1 MTAGLWAIGTGL
13 LLASMVLFSRHVDRL
28 PVSPALVYLLVGV
41 AVGPAGLGWLRL
53 APQRHAGVLELVCE
67 AIVLLSLFAVGLKLG
82 AQRHPGA
89 WKVGIRLA
97 SSAMLITIAL
107 VAAALAV
114 LFDYSIGAALLV
126 AAILAPTDPVLAS
139 EVQTRHPDDRDR
151 LRFAL
156 SAEGGLNDGAAF
168 PFVLLGLG
176 ALGAHTLGTAG
187 SQWLLKDVAWAVG
200 AGLAIGYLCGYAAAR
215 AAARF
220 IRSPEELTRS
230 GSLVLLGLV
239 SISFGLATVAGA
251 YAFLAV
257 FAAAVA
263 ARRGMAPA
271 ATDAAAGDSH
281 SLLDFS
287 EQLERAAEFGIVMAL
302 GVMISTIG
310 GSWTGVAVA
319 ALMFGVA
326 RPIAVWFSVRRRDLP
341 SGQHR
346 FLAWFG
352 IRGVGS
358 LYYLFFAA
366 GQPIEHALATELIS
380 VVLTVVACSIVVHGI
395 SATSLMRRYDGTVRV
410 KPDGP

>member
-13 LLASMVLFSRHVDRL
+13 LLASIVLFSRHVDRL
-28 PVSPALVYLLVGV
+28 PVSPVLVYLAVGV
-41 AVGPAGLGWLRL
+41 ALGPAGLDWLQL
-53 APQRHAGVLELVCE
+53 APQHHAGVLEFVCE

-82 AQRHPGA
+82 AQRDPGA
-89 WKVGIRLA
+89 WTLGSRLA
-97 SSAMLITIAL
+97 SAAMMITIAL
-107 VAAALAV
+107 LAAALAV
-114 LFDYSIGAALLV
+114 ILDYSIGAALLL

-176 ALGAHTLGTAG
+176 LLGAHTLGPSG
-187 SQWLLKDVAWAVG
+187 SHWILKDVVWAVG
-200 AGLAIGYLCGYAAAR
+200 AGLAVGYLCGYVASQAA
-215 AAARF
+215 
-220 IRSPEELTRS
+220 IRWVRSQEELTRS
-230 GSLVLLGLV
+230 GSLVLLGLIA
-239 SISFGLATVAGA
+239 ISFGVATVVGA

-271 ATDAAAGDSH
+271 ATEVGVGGSH

-310 GSWTGVAVA
+310 GS
-319 ALMFGVA
+319 
-326 RPIAVWFSVRRRDLP
+326 
-341 SGQHR
+341 
-346 FLAWFG
+346 
-352 IRGVGS
+352 
-358 LYYLFFAA
+358 
-366 GQPIEHALATELIS
+366 
-380 VVLTVVACSIVVHGI
+380 
-395 SATSLMRRYDGTVRV
+395 
-410 KPDGP
+410 